1 MLGQEVVKLF
11 LWDVDITSPLNDLF
25 TRWELLC
32 ISTIVIF
39 KTFEEFIYVTH
50 FKDNEVASKKV

>member
-11 LWDVDITSPLNDLF
+11 LWDVYITSLLNDLF
-25 TRWELLC
+25 TRRKLFF
-32 ISTIVIF
+32 ISTIVLF

-50 FKDNEVASKKV
+50 FKAEETLSKEV